1 MTLKVKYLVLVI
13 QVKKAAYDININQ
26 VNSDLVKEPGY
37 NVKILDIENKLFTT
51 SEYNKF
57 KSKIIGTM
65 IKQK

>member
-13 QVKKAAYDININQ
+13 QVKKAAYNININQ
-26 VNSDLVKEPGY
+26 VDSDLVKEPDY